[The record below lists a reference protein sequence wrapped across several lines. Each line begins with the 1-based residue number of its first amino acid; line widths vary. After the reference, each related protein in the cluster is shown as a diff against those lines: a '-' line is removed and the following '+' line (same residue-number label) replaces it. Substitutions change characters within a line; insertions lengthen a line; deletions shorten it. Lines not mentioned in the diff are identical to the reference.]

1 MNLRS
6 RSKVSAEVNMSSMT
20 DLVFLLLIF
29 FILASTLVTSS
40 ALDVILPKSG
50 AQTVKK
56 KNITLTVNEDLEFD
70 INGTIVSYDQV
81 ENTLV
86 AAASKLNADEQA
98 VVVLRADQSIP
109 TGETVRILDIG
120 YRNNMRMI
128 IATDP
133 N

>member
-40 ALDVILPKSG
+40 ALDIILPKSG

-70 INGTIVSYDQV
+70 LNGTIIGYDQV
-81 ENTLV
+81 EFRLK
-86 AAASKLNADEQA
+86 AAASKLAADEEP
-98 VVVLRADQSIP
+98 VIVLRADQSIP

>member
-40 ALDVILPKSG
+40 ALDIILPKSG

-70 INGTIVSYDQV
+70 LNGTIISYDQV
-81 ENTLV
+81 EYSLK
-86 AAASKLNADEQA
+86 AAALQLASDEEP
-98 VVVLRADQSIP
+98 VIVLRADRSIP

>member
-1 MNLRS
+1 
-6 RSKVSAEVNMSSMT
+6 MSSMT

-40 ALDVILPKSG
+40 ALDIVLPKSG

-56 KNITLTVNEDLEFD
+56 KNITLTVNEALEFD
-70 INGTIVSYDQV
+70 VNGTIVSYDQV
-81 ENTLV
+81 EQRLKV
-86 AAASKLNADEQA
+86 EASKLTDNEQA

-109 TGETVRILDIG
+109 TGETVRLLDIG
-120 YRNNMRMI
+120 YRNNLKMI

-133 N
+133 K

>member
-40 ALDVILPKSG
+40 ALDIILPKSG

-56 KNITLTVNEDLEFD
+56 KNITLTVNEELEFD
-70 INGTIVSYDQV
+70 VNGTIVSYDQV
-81 ENTLV
+81 ERTLLGEV
-86 AAASKLNADEQA
+86 GKLPAEAVSLSFVYLRGLVYKASTSSLEVYFFLNHD
-98 VVVLRADQSIP
+98 
-109 TGETVRILDIG
+109 
-120 YRNNMRMI
+120 
-128 IATDP
+128 
-133 N
+133 

>member
-1 MNLRS
+1 
-6 RSKVSAEVNMSSMT
+6 
-20 DLVFLLLIF
+20 
-29 FILASTLVTSS
+29 
-40 ALDVILPKSG
+40 
-50 AQTVKK
+50 
-56 KNITLTVNEDLEFD
+56 
-70 INGTIVSYDQV
+70 
-81 ENTLV
+81 
-86 AAASKLNADEQA
+86 LNADEQA

>member
-40 ALDVILPKSG
+40 ALDIVLPKSG

-56 KNITLTVNEDLEFD
+56 KNITLTVNEALEFD
-70 INGTIVSYDQV
+70 VNGTIVSYDQV
-81 ENTLV
+81 EQRLK
-86 AAASKLNADEQA
+86 AEASKLTDNEQA
-98 VVVLRADQSIP
+98 IVVLRADQSIP
-109 TGETVRILDIG
+109 TGETVRLLDIG
-120 YRNNMRMI
+120 YRNNLKMI

-133 N
+133 K

>member
-1 MNLRS
+1 
-6 RSKVSAEVNMSSMT
+6 MT

-40 ALDVILPKSG
+40 ALDIVLPKSG

-56 KNITLTVNEDLEFD
+56 QNITLTVNEALEFD
-70 INGTIVSYDQV
+70 VNGTIVGYDQV
-81 ENTLV
+81 EQRLM
-86 AAASKLNADEQA
+86 AEARKLTDGEQA

-109 TGETVRILDIG
+109 TGETVRLLDIG
-120 YRNNMRMI
+120 YRNNLKMI

-133 N
+133 K

>member
-40 ALDVILPKSG
+40 ALDIILPKSG

-70 INGTIVSYDQV
+70 LNGTIISYDQV
-81 ENTLV
+81 ESRLK
-86 AAASKLNADEQA
+86 AAASQLPADEEP
-98 VVVLRADQSIP
+98 VIVLRADQSIP

>member
-1 MNLRS
+1 
-6 RSKVSAEVNMSSMT
+6 MSSMT

-40 ALDVILPKSG
+40 ALDIILPKSG

-56 KNITLTVNEDLEFD
+56 QNITLTVYPDTLTVNKVLKFNLDGANISSDEVEDRLKE
-70 INGTIVSYDQV
+70 
-81 ENTLV
+81 
-86 AAASKLNADEQA
+86 AAAKLSADEQP
-98 VVVLRADQSIP
+98 VIVLRAHKDVS

-120 YRNNMRMI
+120 YQNNMKMI

>member
-40 ALDVILPKSG
+40 ALDIVLPKSG

-56 KNITLTVNEDLEFD
+56 KNITLTVNKSMEFD
-70 INGTIVSYDQV
+70 VNG
-81 ENTLV
+81 TLV
-86 AAASKLNADEQA
+86 AADMVERTLLSEVAKLNPEEQA
-98 VVVLRADQSIP
+98 VVVLRADESVP
-109 TGETVRILDIG
+109 TGETVRLLDIG
-120 YRNNMRMI
+120 YRNNMKMI

>member
-40 ALDVILPKSG
+40 ALDIILPKSG

-70 INGTIVSYDQV
+70 LNGTIISYDQV
-81 ENTLV
+81 ESRLK
-86 AAASKLNADEQA
+86 AAASQLAADEEP
-98 VVVLRADQSIP
+98 VIVLRADQSIP

>member
-6 RSKVSAEVNMSSMT
+6 RSKVSADFNMSSMT

-29 FILASTLVTSS
+29 FILTSTLVTTS
-40 ALDVILPKSG
+40 ALDIILPKSK

-56 KNITLTVNEDLEFD
+56 KDITLTVNSDLDFD
-70 INGTIVSYDQV
+70 VNGRIVSYDEV
-81 ENTLV
+81 ERAILAET
-86 AAASKLNADEQA
+86 AGIEEA
-98 VVVLRADQSIP
+98 VVVLRADADVP
-109 TGETVRILDIG
+109 TGETVRLLDIG
-120 YRNNMRMI
+120 YRNRLKMI

>member
-1 MNLRS
+1 
-6 RSKVSAEVNMSSMT
+6 MT

-40 ALDVILPKSG
+40 ALDIILPKSG

-70 INGTIVSYDQV
+70 LNGTIISYDQV
-81 ENTLV
+81 ESRLK
-86 AAASKLNADEQA
+86 AAALQLASDEEP
-98 VVVLRADQSIP
+98 VIVLRADLSIP

>member
-70 INGTIVSYDQV
+70 INGNIVSYDQV
-81 ENTLV
+81 ETTLV

>member
-40 ALDVILPKSG
+40 ALDIILPKSG

-70 INGTIVSYDQV
+70 LNGTIISYDQV
-81 ENTLV
+81 ESKLK
-86 AAASKLNADEQA
+86 AAASQLASDEEP
-98 VVVLRADQSIP
+98 VIVLRADQGIP

>member
-40 ALDVILPKSG
+40 ALDIVLPKSG
-50 AQTVKK
+50 AQTVNK
-56 KNITLTVNEDLEFD
+56 KNITLTVNEALEFD
-70 INGTIVSYDQV
+70 VNGTIVGYDQV
-81 ENTLV
+81 EQRLM
-86 AAASKLNADEQA
+86 AEARKLTDDEQA

-109 TGETVRILDIG
+109 TGETVRLLDIG
-120 YRNNMRMI
+120 YRNNLKMI

-133 N
+133 K

>member
-1 MNLRS
+1 
-6 RSKVSAEVNMSSMT
+6 MT

-40 ALDVILPKSG
+40 ALDIKLPKSD

-56 KNITLTVNEDLEFD
+56 QNITLTVYPDTLTVNNVLKFNLDGVYISSDEVEDRLKE
-70 INGTIVSYDQV
+70 
-81 ENTLV
+81 
-86 AAASKLNADEQA
+86 AAAKQSADEQP
-98 VVVLRADQSIP
+98 VIVLRAHKDVS

-120 YRNNMRMI
+120 YQNNMRMI

>member
-40 ALDVILPKSG
+40 ALDIVLPKSG

-56 KNITLTVNEDLEFD
+56 KNITLTVNEALEFD
-70 INGTIVSYDQV
+70 VNGTIVSYDQV
-81 ENTLV
+81 EQRLK
-86 AAASKLNADEQA
+86 AEASKLSDNEQA

-109 TGETVRILDIG
+109 TGETVRLLDIG
-120 YRNNMRMI
+120 YRNNLKMI

-133 N
+133 K

>member
-40 ALDVILPKSG
+40 ALDIILPKSG

-70 INGTIVSYDQV
+70 INGSIVRYEQV
-81 ENTLV
+81 ESTLL
-86 AAASKLNADEQA
+86 AEASKLSDDEQA
-98 VVVLRADQSIP
+98 VIVLRADQSVP
-109 TGETVRILDIG
+109 TGETVRLLDIG

>member
-40 ALDVILPKSG
+40 ALDIVLPKSG

-56 KNITLTVNEDLEFD
+56 KNITLTVNEALEFD
-70 INGTIVSYDQV
+70 VNGTIVSYDQV
-81 ENTLV
+81 EQRLK
-86 AAASKLNADEQA
+86 AEARKLTDNEQA

-109 TGETVRILDIG
+109 TGETVRLLDIG
-120 YRNNMRMI
+120 YRNNLKMI

-133 N
+133 K

>member
-40 ALDVILPKSG
+40 ALDIILPKSG

-70 INGTIVSYDQV
+70 LNGTIISYDQV
-81 ENTLV
+81 ESRLK
-86 AAASKLNADEQA
+86 AAASQLASDEEPA
-98 VVVLRADQSIP
+98 IVLRADQSIP

>member
-1 MNLRS
+1 
-6 RSKVSAEVNMSSMT
+6 
-20 DLVFLLLIF
+20 VFLLLIF

-56 KNITLTVNEDLEFD
+56 KNITLTVNADLEFD
-70 INGTIVSYDQV
+70 INGKIVSYEEV
-81 ENTLV
+81 ERTLV
-86 AAASKLNADEQA
+86 AAANSLASDEQA

>member
-6 RSKVSAEVNMSSMT
+6 RSKVTAEVNMSSMT

-40 ALDVILPKSG
+40 ALDIILPKSG

-70 INGTIVSYDQV
+70 LNGTIISYDQV
-81 ENTLV
+81 ESRLKS
-86 AAASKLNADEQA
+86 AALQLASDEEP
-98 VVVLRADQSIP
+98 VIVLRADQSIP

>member
-40 ALDVILPKSG
+40 ALDIILPKSG

-70 INGTIVSYDQV
+70 LNGTIISYDQV
-81 ENTLV
+81 ESRLK
-86 AAASKLNADEQA
+86 AAASQLAADEEP
-98 VVVLRADQSIP
+98 VIVLRADQSIP

-133 N
+133 K